1 VQAESIESS
10 PQQPLHRHRTHL
22 HLLPETAIAPP
33 RQHHL
38 PDHEPLAR
46 FQHRQHRFHLRGSP
60 RFVLGWVRA
69 GSGHEFQLIRGQGTG
84 PSQLSLLLQG
94 VPLLAAHAQLA
105 AQLRRGG
112 RAGHPLLV
120 LPFETGKLFLQLRLA
135 TGQPN
140 AGRGIPQVVKDRTAD
155 ARLESNTSQRR
166 QDVLGI
172 PYSRVSSAEQ
182 ASSGVGLARQQASPR
197 AYCETR
203 GWTLWEGRAY
213 SDAGVSAFGGQN
225 LHHGALGRFLADL
238 RTGCFGTGPVALLI
252 EDIDRFSRAF
262 PLEVLPVLIEDLLN
276 TGVTISVMSRG
287 KDYSR

>member
-105 AQLRRGG
+105 PQLRRGG

-155 ARLESNTSQRR
+155 VGSGERLERDGAIPAVQ
-166 QDVLGI
+166 LGGADQPQQPDLGEI
-172 PYSRVSSAEQ
+172 LTGFTAAAAVVEGDRPDQLA
-182 ASSGVGLARQQASPR
+182 VGLDPQIALSQS
-197 AYCETR
+197 
-203 GWTLWEGRAY
+203 L
-213 SDAGVSAFGGQN
+213 VGQ
-225 LHHGALGRFLADL
+225 R
-238 RTGCFGTGPVALLI
+238 
-252 EDIDRFSRAF
+252 
-262 PLEVLPVLIEDLLN
+262 
-276 TGVTISVMSRG
+276 
-287 KDYSR
+287 